1 MRASATTPL
10 NPRALVRLLVP
21 IVLAVLAVLLFQ
33 DPTYRLPVLTLLLP
47 LFVRGAAASV
57 GLYEPRDRPSVT
69 VRVFSTFGFAAFV
82 VGWLLVFAVVG
93 FVIAVGVFGQEP
105 SGDLLRRVLFIA
117 AAGLIL
123 AAWFLW
129 PWYARE
135 VLSNWPR
142 QELRIWTAS
151 GNRWDRVFTAWRL
164 QQMAASAGTQWRGF
178 GATALVVSMLMVL
191 AAIGVNEGALT
202 RLVEIGALLMLAP
215 AHLMIVVEAHAL
227 CERWSEH
234 LGRHER

>member
-1 MRASATTPL
+1 MGSSDPTPL

-69 VRVFSTFGFAAFV
+69 VRVFSTLGFAAFV

-105 SGDLLRRVLFIA
+105 SGDLLRGVLFGA
-117 AAGLIL
+117 AAGLVL

-151 GNRWDRVFTAWRL
+151 GNRWDRVFAAWRL

-178 GATALVVSMLMVL
+178 GATALVISMLMVL
-191 AAIGVNEGALT
+191 AAIGVNEGVLT
-202 RLVEIGALLMLAP
+202 RLVEIGALLMLAL